1 MSSEPTLNEAAG
13 SEKDKIKQEPE
24 DLTEYPHGLKLA
36 LLLLTLCISVFLV
49 ALDNTILATAI
60 PRITDHFNSLDDVPW
75 YLSAYLLTSAS
86 TQLLFGKFY
95 SFLPV
100 KWVYITAVT
109 LFEVGS
115 AVCGAAPSSNA
126 LIVGHAIAGLGSAGI
141 FSGAIIIISHSVPL
155 VKRPAYLGLM
165 QGMYGIASVAG
176 PLMGGA
182 FTDKVSWRWCFYINL
197 PVGSITLL
205 FMTFFFKM
213 PPTKQQTPTKTT
225 VWARIKQLD
234 PFGTL
239 TFIPAIVCLLLAMQW
254 GGTKYPWNSGRIIAL
269 FVVFGVLLIAF
280 SIIQARVGDAGTVPP
295 RILKQRSVWAGSIFA
310 FSLGGGFFLLV
321 YYVPVRFS
329 FFIAI
334 FPIDNLC
341 QIWLQAVKGVSA
353 VHSGIDTIPMIG
365 SLVFGILSSA
375 VVISSVGFYVPFLY
389 LSTIFMSIGA
399 GLITTFKSN
408 TSTAHWVGYQIV
420 YGLGVG
426 FGAQIPVIAAQTT
439 LPAADIAVGST
450 LPIFMQSIG
459 GALFLSVGANVFTT
473 KLAGGL
479 AARVPGV
486 DPSIVLNAGAT
497 SLKSAVDPQ
506 YLPIVLEVYNSAL
519 MHAFKVGIAMSA
531 VSIVG
536 TLTMEWRSVKALK
549 IDDVPAN
556 TT

>member
-1 MSSEPTLNEAAG
+1 MSSEPTLNEVAG
-13 SEKDKIKQEPE
+13 SEKDKIEQEPE

-49 ALDNTILATAI
+49 ALDNTILDQRLDPAI
-60 PRITDHFNSLDDVPW
+60 VWQILLVSSREMGSSFIAQTSSNSEC
-75 YLSAYLLTSAS
+75 S
-86 TQLLFGKFY
+86 Q
-95 SFLPV
+95 
-100 KWVYITAVT
+100 VYITAVT

-126 LIVGHAIAGLGSAGI
+126 LIVGRAIAGLGSAGI
-141 FSGAIIIISHSVPL
+141 FSGAMIIISHSVPL
-155 VKRPAYLGLM
+155 VKRPAYLGLV

-176 PLMGGA
+176 PLMTNNSRAGPLRIRFRGDGEDFA
-182 FTDKVSWRWCFYINL
+182 AMCFYINL

-254 GGTKYPWNSGRIIAL
+254 GGTKYPWNSGPHYRAL
-269 FVVFGVLLIAF
+269 RCF
-280 SIIQARVGDAGTVPP
+280 SVSFSSRFRLSKHSWSDAGTVPP

-321 YYVPVRFS
+321 YYVP
-329 FFIAI
+329 
-334 FPIDNLC
+334 
-341 QIWLQAVKGVSA
+341 IWLQAVKGVSA

-399 GLITTFKSN
+399 GLIIHIQKQHKS
-408 TSTAHWVGYQIV
+408 STAWAWVSARRSPSSPRRRRF
-420 YGLGVG
+420 LRR
-426 FGAQIPVIAAQTT
+426 T
-439 LPAADIAVGST
+439 LPSAQLCPFSCNPLA
-450 LPIFMQSIG
+450 

-536 TLTMEWRSVKALK
+536 ALTMEWRSVKALK

-556 TT
+556 TA